1 MDDAFCLQ
9 LEAALLDD
17 CTVNDI
23 YAICQGKRTFPDTLR
38 SDLWMCCLVTHKSD
52 ALAHFD
58 EIYDLP
64 FQKLLRSDCQ
74 NFVDTLGNDELEQVG
89 VLSDLESILTF
100 YCKNRNLKYE
110 SNNGWIE
117 TLLPILSLKLK
128 RSDTYNLFEAIR
140 DTYIPKDS
148 MKHSNVY
155 HVFRLLI
162 LYHDP
167 ELCAVL
173 DTYKIT
179 PEMYS
184 MSWFQS
190 LFASTCQLSVV
201 LLIWDLYFQQSDP
214 FLVFFLSLI
223 MLVNRRD
230 EIISMRREEK
240 TSIVEFLSNMP
251 CELEADDVIDFCSLA
266 QYYSTRTPSSFKSEM
281 LNQLFGT
288 QTNIEEPVH
297 VSQALCLPVSVYE
310 LIENSS
316 GKPEGSVRF
325 FLVDCRPVDQ
335 YNYGHLPTA
344 FHLDYNLM
352 LTEPT
357 SFQTAMQGLLRAQK
371 SAIEVKASGEH
382 LCFLGSGRIEEDQ
395 FVHMVVASFLQK
407 STQFV
412 SILSGGYAAIH
423 DYFGDTMLDCLE
435 DHDVH
440 RCLICSNGINNN
452 NNNLPLKN
460 QKPSTS
466 SAQKPQFDLFSKFST
481 AMKSKTSDVKSKFF
495 DIIANPS
502 QSSNQNHAK
511 SQEETV
517 TEKHVSMSEKNGKRY
532 RNLAPVFGLDED
544 EADMGADFVEEEND
558 SKELINIQEYL
569 KGTPDLV
576 KSFKCQEVQING
588 AMYESYLVL
597 TATRIEVIREVD
609 NGMGRIHVKRPL
621 TNIVKIT
628 AKKRHRD
635 LITFKYGMPDGDN
648 LIITDDKFIRE
659 AMKTDWNETFRFDE
673 EEIELAQIN
682 GDGIDAVANSLNTD
696 MSLLAVRSAPFLLSD
711 YCSSSIRSASVSS
724 SFSDI
729 ASGSMDL
736 SSSDMLNLED
746 IKIQLSQYCLTCGV
760 CWADEHFSF
769 DCSEC
774 GGYSMIRPC
783 LNCGGTCG
791 VLWTRDFALSHA
803 CHAAKWKGNCKH
815 FPTLQLDKVPPE
827 STINF
832 INPTTTANSICGMSQ
847 FFPNDLRHRLEKLE
861 IKS

>member
-1 MDDAFCLQ
+1 M
-9 LEAALLDD
+9 DD

-23 YAICQGKRTFPDTLR
+23 YAICQGKKTFPENLR
-38 SDLWMCCLVTHKSD
+38 AEIWICCLLTQKSD
-52 ALAHFD
+52 ALSHFD

-64 FQKLLRSDCQ
+64 FQKQLRQDCQ

-89 VLSDLESILTF
+89 VVSDLESFLTF

-110 SNNGWIE
+110 SRNGWIE

-128 RSDTYNLFEAIR
+128 RSETYNLFEVIR
-140 DTYIPKDS
+140 DTYIPKDNV
-148 MKHSNVY
+148 KDKGNVY

-173 DTYKIT
+173 DTCKIK
-179 PEMYS
+179 PEMYA

-230 EIISMRREEK
+230 EIILMRREEK
-240 TSIVEFLSNMP
+240 ASIIKFLSNMP

-266 QYYSTRTPSSFKSEM
+266 QYYSTRTPASFKSEM
-281 LNQLFGT
+281 LNMLFGT
-288 QTNIEEPVH
+288 QTSVDEPVL

-310 LIENSS
+310 LIENTTEKNPD
-316 GKPEGSVRF
+316 GAVKF

-335 YNYGHLPTA
+335 YNFGHLPTA

-371 SAIEVKASGEH
+371 GAIEAKASGEH

-395 FVHMVVASFLQK
+395 YTHMVVASFLQK
-407 STQFV
+407 GTQFV

-423 DYFGDTMLDCLE
+423 DYFGENMLDCLE

-440 RCLICSNGINNN
+440 RCLMCAGGAQS
-452 NNNLPLKN
+452 LATRN
-460 QKPSTS
+460 QNPQPSTS
-466 SAQKPQFDLFSKFST
+466 SKTPQKPQFDLFSKFSS

-495 DIIANPS
+495 DIIANPAQSNS
-502 QSSNQNHAK
+502 QQK
-511 SQEETV
+511 QEEIV
-517 TEKHVSMSEKNGKRY
+517 EKHVSMSEKNGKRY

-544 EADMGADFVEEEND
+544 EADNGADFTEEEADN
-558 SKELINIQEYL
+558 KELIDIHDYL
-569 KGTPDLV
+569 KKTPDIV
-576 KSFKCQEVQING
+576 QTFKCQEVQING

-597 TATRIEVIREVD
+597 TSQRIEVIRELE
-609 NGMGRIHVKRPL
+609 NGKGKIHVKRPL
-621 TNIVKIT
+621 TQIVKIT

-648 LIITDDKFIRE
+648 LIITGK
-659 AMKTDWNETFRFDE
+659 
-673 EEIELAQIN
+673 
-682 GDGIDAVANSLNTD
+682 
-696 MSLLAVRSAPFLLSD
+696 
-711 YCSSSIRSASVSS
+711 CC
-724 SFSDI
+724 
-729 ASGSMDL
+729 
-736 SSSDMLNLED
+736 
-746 IKIQLSQYCLTCGV
+746 QY
-760 CWADEHFSF
+760 
-769 DCSEC
+769 
-774 GGYSMIRPC
+774 
-783 LNCGGTCG
+783 
-791 VLWTRDFALSHA
+791 VLF
-803 CHAAKWKGNCKH
+803 
-815 FPTLQLDKVPPE
+815 
-827 STINF
+827 
-832 INPTTTANSICGMSQ
+832 
-847 FFPNDLRHRLEKLE
+847 
-861 IKS
+861 